1 MFYRIVLY
9 TCYLYYML
17 LCYALPHTLN
27 MTRFQLNMSRGD
39 DFPLGVSSA
48 SLVLLPG
55 MLSSGVAYIFS
66 VTVRPFTPEI

>member
-1 MFYRIVLY
+1 M
-9 TCYLYYML
+9 
-17 LCYALPHTLN
+17 P
-27 MTRFQLNMSRGD
+27 FQLNMSRGE